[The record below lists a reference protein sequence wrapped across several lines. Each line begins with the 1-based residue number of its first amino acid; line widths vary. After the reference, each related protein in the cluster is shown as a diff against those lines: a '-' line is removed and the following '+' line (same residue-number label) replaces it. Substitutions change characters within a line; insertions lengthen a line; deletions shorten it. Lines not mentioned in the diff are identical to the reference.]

1 MSASNKRAFVFTCLG
16 LGLVFADQNLLAP
29 NLTAIANDLNLSPNE
44 RDYKLGGQI
53 AFAFFLLGA
62 PAAVLIGSMADYYPR
77 TKLFAWTMLLGSC
90 PNVLAWMPGVTT
102 FGQLYWLR
110 ALTGIAVGGAAPLT
124 YSLMSDLFP
133 PSERT
138 KMSAVTGLSMTL
150 GIVCGQAIAGFLGES
165 YGWRLPFAV
174 VAIPAIC
181 VAMVLMFFVEE
192 PERGAMEAP
201 PDEEAS
207 LEQESLVI
215 QSSSRPSTPPIPPR
229 GLHFSATAAKM
240 YARKLHG
247 IVSVRTVAVF
257 LAQGVSGCVPWSMIN
272 TFFNDYLAQDK
283 GLGVKQSTSMLIL
296 FAVGGMLGT
305 IWAGWYGQILFNNK
319 PENVSI
325 FMGSSAI
332 VGVFPVAYLVLANY
346 DNSASDIA
354 IKSILSF
361 ISGGI
366 ASCVG
371 VNIRALLLNVLHPMN
386 RGTAFS
392 LFMLTDDLG
401 KGFGP
406 LVVAGFV
413 AAFGRET
420 AFFISVLFWI
430 PCGCLLAASC
440 YTLKRD
446 LQTAAARYQTERAE
460 ENRSVRLD

>member
-1 MSASNKRAFVFTCLG
+1 
-16 LGLVFADQNLLAP
+16 
-29 NLTAIANDLNLSPNE
+29 
-44 RDYKLGGQI
+44 
-53 AFAFFLLGA
+53 
-62 PAAVLIGSMADYYPR
+62 
-77 TKLFAWTMLLGSC
+77 
-90 PNVLAWMPGVTT
+90 
-102 FGQLYWLR
+102 
-110 ALTGIAVGGAAPLT
+110 
-124 YSLMSDLFP
+124 
-133 PSERT
+133 
-138 KMSAVTGLSMTL
+138 
-150 GIVCGQAIAGFLGES
+150 
-165 YGWRLPFAV
+165 
-174 VAIPAIC
+174 
-181 VAMVLMFFVEE
+181 
-192 PERGAMEAP
+192 
-201 PDEEAS
+201 
-207 LEQESLVI
+207 
-215 QSSSRPSTPPIPPR
+215 
-229 GLHFSATAAKM
+229 
-240 YARKLHG
+240 LHG
-247 IVSVRTVAVF
+247 IVSVRTVALF